1 VLNGVPVVRRYR
13 IEGAASREQ
22 GGGDVP
28 ATVNGEPW
36 VVRSAGVVLLG
47 SRLDTTWTQLPAAP
61 GFVPFVD
68 ALVNRIVM
76 GEANVAAAE
85 GEGDGS
91 LRYWRDAH
99 WHKT

>member
-1 VLNGVPVVRRYR
+1 VAGTIRRYR
-13 IEGAASREQ
+13 AAR
-22 GGGDVP
+22 
-28 ATVNGEPW
+28 
-36 VVRSAGVVLLG
+36 

-85 GEGDGS
+85 ARRAWSFGRAVQIRS
-91 LRYWRDAH
+91 ARRCSVLTRANP
-99 WHKT
+99 T